1 MYILTLKHT
10 FGSNLGLAK
19 HNPDKNFK
27 LYPKAIN
34 WGNVL
39 LRRVIQTRSKYVSGS
54 VPVSTV
60 SSRII
65 YTHLSS
71 CWRWQPTKT
80 PAISVRRRHC

>member
-1 MYILTLKHT
+1 MYVLTLKHT

-39 LRRVIQTRSKYVSGS
+39 WRRVMQTRSRQALCGGRGIVGEQGGFKSLQQGKVLWWPSF
-54 VPVSTV
+54 
-60 SSRII
+60 SR
-65 YTHLSS
+65 
-71 CWRWQPTKT
+71 RK
-80 PAISVRRRHC
+80 